1 MEADIDT
8 WMNAAQGYRR
18 CILAARTMLSDLIRS
33 DFNSTVLVDNASAAI
48 NVILR
53 NMQPPLGPDD
63 VILDLSTVWYSSCL
77 CNHNDAASLQVYGP
91 FAGFYTWLT
100 SRLGVS
106 VVTVPVQA
114 SGTLLT

>member
-18 CILAARTMLSDLIRS
+18 CIVAARRMLSDMIRS

-63 VILDLSTVWYSSCL
+63 VILDLSTVSESVARRSVAL
-77 CNHNDAASLQVYGP
+77 CA
-91 FAGFYTWLT
+91 
-100 SRLGVS
+100 
-106 VVTVPVQA
+106 
-114 SGTLLT
+114 

>member
-8 WMNAAQGYRR
+8 WMNSAQGYRR
-18 CILAARTMLSDLIRS
+18 CIVAARRMLSDMIRS

-63 VILDLSTVWYSSCL
+63 VILDLSTVSESVARRSVAL
-77 CNHNDAASLQVYGP
+77 CA
-91 FAGFYTWLT
+91 
-100 SRLGVS
+100 
-106 VVTVPVQA
+106 
-114 SGTLLT
+114 